1 MPRGRTQEV
10 HLTRKP
16 IMLVPAG
23 TTTVPRRAARVDM
36 TEYASTHVEIHNIF
50 SSDQVKREILQA
62 FENEGIPLSEG
73 HDIGSAGEVRIDS
86 LQGRQLT
93 AILQGK
99 GVEDVP
105 HRISERKALL
115 KRLVGGAEMELE
127 KKIARLEDND
137 KLKDHVSLQQ
147 SKHILKNK
155 KSGPKPTEQDE
166 SNDPSASPS
175 LSSAKVPPASPS
187 PALAVAKKRN
197 RVTTP
202 HNNDPQKR
210 KK

>member
-36 TEYASTHVEIHNIF
+36 T
-50 SSDQVKREILQA
+50 D
-62 FENEGIPLSEG
+62 EG

-105 HRISERKALL
+105 HRISQRKALL
-115 KRLVGGAEMELE
+115 KRLLGGAEMEIE

-137 KLKDHVSLQQ
+137 KLKDHVSRQQ
-147 SKHILKNK
+147 SKQILKNDIIIDVPF
-155 KSGPKPTEQDE
+155 SIITIAILETIPDR
-166 SNDPSASPS
+166 
-175 LSSAKVPPASPS
+175 SSRAHNYSS
-187 PALAVAKKRN
+187 
-197 RVTTP
+197 TT
-202 HNNDPQKR
+202 NNNQLQ
-210 KK
+210 